1 MCIAQSQIVAGIAT
15 TGGVRP
21 STDGGNKRSGS
32 RYILGDLLGRG
43 GMAEVFAGH
52 AVGDH
57 GFQKPVAIKRL
68 LPELANDEVFVDRL
82 IEEAKL
88 LVGMQHGNIVSVL
101 DLAREGDD
109 VFLVMEFVDGPSL
122 RQLIKA
128 RGVRGLSLGCAS
140 YIVQAAAAGLEF
152 AHARP
157 GGAVIHADI
166 SPSNLL
172 LTTSGEVRVADF
184 GIARREGLGHGVV
197 EGKWA
202 YMAPEQAR
210 GEPLSPR
217 SDVFALGVVFYE
229 LLTGQHPFGRA
240 VTACERDE
248 QIQVIPPRVV
258 KPSIPPGLDAICM
271 RALAHSP
278 RDRYGRMQ
286 QLIDALVEERFTS
299 GYREGASDLAQ
310 AIRDVAPR
318 SDFAPPR
325 TMHTDRPVTLMTRSL
340 LRDVTPAKRPSRPSN
355 GALPHP
361 APPQYAPPQQFPAQ
375 PAVVVAP
382 EQFVPVPTM
391 AVMTTPL
398 VIDQPPPPD
407 EFPAVPSSGAQ
418 TVARMVD
425 QVALAQAAQAA
436 AAAMLAMPQMAAPAG
451 LRADGTPM
459 PPFRAAA
466 ADMRDLELASVVG
479 GHTYTGHA
487 PGIAIEPH
495 GHRWTIA
502 VLGLAALIGVGAA
515 IGIQLSPSQKSEAA
529 TGPAAVKDALS
540 SSDSRTQSSA
550 ADQGSQPD
558 SKEEARSKA
567 VEGRGGGASDRKVGD
582 AVDDRDSKT
591 ADASDGKAGDTSD
604 RRSHDRDADARTSD
618 TGDKASDSR
627 AHVDNSHA
635 DRDAPAGDSRTR
647 DDNAS
652 DKSRT
657 RDDNASDKSRDGR
670 DARVTESK
678 ARDDRDT
685 KVSDKSRDD
694 RDARA
699 SDKARD
705 DRDTKVS
712 DKARDDRD
720 ARASDKGR
728 DDRDTKV
735 SDKARDDRDTKVS
748 DRARDDRDAKT
759 SDARRDSKA
768 RDARS
773 ETRST
778 DARNGEPRGRRVA
791 VRESGT
797 TTTSGKRKSS
807 LGVLWVESTPWSWV
821 TVDIETKETPARFYL
836 SPGLHIVK
844 LFNQENGLTKYEKVT
859 IESNGTQ
866 KLKEDMEQ

>member
-1 MCIAQSQIVAGIAT
+1 
-15 TGGVRP
+15 
-21 STDGGNKRSGS
+21 
-32 RYILGDLLGRG
+32 
-43 GMAEVFAGH
+43 
-52 AVGDH
+52 
-57 GFQKPVAIKRL
+57 
-68 LPELANDEVFVDRL
+68 
-82 IEEAKL
+82 
-88 LVGMQHGNIVSVL
+88 
-101 DLAREGDD
+101 
-109 VFLVMEFVDGPSL
+109 
-122 RQLIKA
+122 
-128 RGVRGLSLGCAS
+128 
-140 YIVQAAAAGLEF
+140 
-152 AHARP
+152 
-157 GGAVIHADI
+157 
-166 SPSNLL
+166 
-172 LTTSGEVRVADF
+172 
-184 GIARREGLGHGVV
+184 
-197 EGKWA
+197 
-202 YMAPEQAR
+202 
-210 GEPLSPR
+210 
-217 SDVFALGVVFYE
+217 VFALGVVFYE

-361 APPQYAPPQQFPAQ
+361 APPQYAPPPQFPVQ

-436 AAAMLAMPQMAAPAG
+436 AAAMLAMPQMAAPVG

-459 PPFRAAA
+459 PPFRATV
-466 ADMRDLELASVVG
+466 ADMRDMELASVVG
-479 GHTYTGHA
+479 GHTFTGHA
-487 PGIAIEPH
+487 PGIAIEPR

-515 IGIQLSPSQKSEAA
+515 IGIQLNPSQKSEAA
-529 TGPAAVKDALS
+529 TGPASVKDALS
-540 SSDSRTQSSA
+540 SSDSRTQTSA
-550 ADQGSQPD
+550 AGQGSQPD

-567 VEGRGGGASDRKVGD
+567 VEGRGGR

-591 ADASDGKAGDTSD
+591 GDAGDGKASDTSD

-618 TGDKASDSR
+618 TGDKASDSG
-627 AHVDNSHA
+627 AHVDNSHE
-635 DRDAPAGDSRTR
+635 DRDAQASDSRTR
-647 DDNAS
+647 EDNAS

-657 RDDNASDKSRDGR
+657 HDDKARDDR
-670 DARVTESK
+670 DARVSESK

-694 RDARA
+694 RDARV
-699 SDKARD
+699 SESKARD

-712 DKARDDRD
+712 DK
-720 ARASDKGR
+720 SR

-735 SDKARDDRDTKVS
+735 SDKARDDRDTRVS
-748 DRARDDRDAKT
+748 ESKARDDRDAKT
-759 SDARRDSKA
+759 VDARRDSKA

-773 ETRST
+773 ETRSA

-836 SPGLHIVK
+836 SPGMHIVK

-859 IESNGTQ
+859 VESNGTQ
-866 KLKEDMEQ
+866 KIKEDMEQ